1 MTKTEFDNKLTSFN
15 KKITSNKTKHLGTE
29 KRLENLITK
38 DYNFFLGGI
47 CFTSNDGSQNMF
59 VYQPSFNLLKLKI
72 DKSTVYI
79 IGWKLERLHNSKFIA
94 LHSSFLPNVKYFRNK
109 IGMQFDNTPLVI
121 EQINYINKIVN
132 LYIVYDLNNWPKTP
146 LGDVT
151 LKNCL
156 L

>member
-121 EQINYINKIVN
+121 E
-132 LYIVYDLNNWPKTP
+132 
-146 LGDVT
+146 
-151 LKNCL
+151 
-156 L
+156 